1 MSICGPSLFG
11 TGKNQYIKVGNG
23 EFIAIQGSSTLDRL
37 GLSDLRMP
45 YTQLLKGRIVLKKG
59 QINYLLNHLGLGDN
73 ATFLAIKATY
83 GSKSVIEEDNYVSYS
98 YYNFPISTLTFA
110 QLLVLTGNS
119 SNRIPQLYLTNPNP
133 NYDVILDVMV
143 GIIDDTYNFFVDSI
157 NQSGTS
163 FVNLEYT
170 DIKSFVVGES
180 ILINDKSNP
189 PRPLVYFS
197 LAAINSVTLNG
208 SFLIVDD
215 ESQGSIFLNFITEY
229 DAIQAQSLFNYILE
243 NPGID
248 IEDIVPLE
256 DNISP
261 IIFFNSTAG
270 STGSFIEFNG
280 SSYSVPYDT
289 TDGFTFSTS
298 ISLST
303 YGTNSILTKSI
314 INDLLIDYITDNRD
328 GTMSLMDSQ
337 MILTGNTGVVSQ
349 VSQTGT
355 YSLTFNFSDIATNNL
370 EGVIVNLNIT
380 S

>member
-1 MSICGPSLFG
+1 M
-11 TGKNQYIKVGNG
+11 
-23 EFIAIQGSSTLDRL
+23 
-37 GLSDLRMP
+37 
-45 YTQLLKGRIVLKKG
+45 
-59 QINYLLNHLGLGDN
+59 
-73 ATFLAIKATY
+73 
-83 GSKSVIEEDNYVSYS
+83 
-98 YYNFPISTLTFA
+98 
-110 QLLVLTGNS
+110 
-119 SNRIPQLYLTNPNP
+119 
-133 NYDVILDVMV
+133 
-143 GIIDDTYNFFVDSI
+143 
-157 NQSGTS
+157 
-163 FVNLEYT
+163 
-170 DIKSFVVGES
+170 
-180 ILINDKSNP
+180 
-189 PRPLVYFS
+189 
-197 LAAINSVTLNG
+197 
-208 SFLIVDD
+208 
-215 ESQGSIFLNFITEY
+215 
-229 DAIQAQSLFNYILE
+229 NYILE

-270 STGSFIEFNG
+270 ATGSFIEFNG

-355 YSLTFNFSDIATNNL
+355 YSLTFNFTDIATNNL

>member
-59 QINYLLNHLGLGDN
+59 QVNYLLNHLGLGDN

-163 FVNLEYT
+163 FANLEYT

-197 LAAINSVTLNG
+197 LAAISSVTLNG

-270 STGSFIEFNG
+270 ATGSFIEFNG

-298 ISLST
+298 ISLTT

>member
-1 MSICGPSLFG
+1 MSVCGPSLFG

-163 FVNLEYT
+163 FANLEYT

-197 LAAINSVTLNG
+197 LASINSVTLNG
-208 SFLIVDD
+208 SFLIIDD

-270 STGSFIEFNG
+270 ATGSFIEFNG

-355 YSLTFNFSDIATNNL
+355 YSLTFNFTDIATNNL